1 MSVKLR
7 IAIAGV
13 LVLISAIQVF
23 CQDQDSVKSEITI
36 DLEIRPRAEYRA
48 HYKMQSSDSF
58 TPELYTSQRNRLD
71 ITYKTKKYKLF
82 GSLQEIHLWGKD
94 GKASSVASINAF
106 ELYGEAAL
114 SKKVAVRLGRQGLSL
129 DNGRLFST
137 APWAQQGRSHE
148 GVRIFYNNKVT
159 TTDLTVAFT
168 RNYGKRFDE
177 AYSPIASLQYKWLLL
192 HHLKLRIAKD
202 FTVTTINV
210 ADLFENKH
218 KATAYVTRLTNGGRV
233 EYVNNNFYATLS
245 GYYQYGRAAENKK
258 VNAYY
263 LQPEIS
269 INVQRTTFRLGAEMV
284 SGEDSTSAVRTKSF
298 VPLYGVTWKFMGN
311 MNLFTRFP
319 ADVGGR
325 GLVNPY
331 LFVLQKL
338 SPVFF
343 LRLDG
348 HLFYL
353 QHALKNSETASRN
366 KYLGYEVDF
375 SLNYK
380 PTPKVEIIYGMS
392 AFQPENTMEGL
403 GKVKDS
409 QKIPL
414 WSYLM
419 ISWRPR
425 LAHWKFR

>member
-1 MSVKLR
+1 MFAKIR
-7 IAIAGV
+7 IAVV
-13 LVLISAIQVF
+13 LMLLYSSWVF
-23 CQDQDSVKSEITI
+23 SQDLDSVKSEVTI

-48 HYKMQSSDSF
+48 NYKMLPSDSF
-58 TPELYTSQRNRLD
+58 SSEFYTSQRNRLD
-71 ITYKTKKYKLF
+71 ITYKSKKLNFF

-94 GKASSVASINAF
+94 GKASSVASVNAF
-106 ELYGEAAL
+106 ELYGEAIL
-114 SKKVAVRLGRQGLSL
+114 SKKIAVRLGRQGLSL
-129 DNGRLFST
+129 DNGRVFST

-148 GVRIFYNNKVT
+148 GVRVLYTGKVA
-159 TTDLTVAFT
+159 TDLTVAFT
-168 RNYGKRFDE
+168 RDYGKLFDE

-192 HHLKLRIAKD
+192 HHLKFRIGKD

-210 ADLFENKH
+210 ADLFDNKQ
-218 KATAYVTRLTNGGRV
+218 KANAYATRLTNGGRV
-233 EYVNNNFYATLS
+233 EYLHNNFYATLS
-245 GYYQYGRAAENKK
+245 GYYQYGRSADSKQ

-263 LQPEIS
+263 LQPEVS
-269 INVQRTTFRLGAEMV
+269 LNVQRTTFRLGAEVV
-284 SGEDSTSAVRTKSF
+284 SGEDTTSTVRSKSF

-325 GLVNPY
+325 GLINPY

-338 SPVFF
+338 SPVFSV
-343 LRLDG
+343 RLDG

-353 QHALKNSETASRN
+353 QHAVRNSETAGRS

-380 PTPKVEIIYGMS
+380 PTPKVEIIYGLS
-392 AFQPENTMEGL
+392 FFQPEKGMEVL
-403 GKVKDS
+403 GKIKDS
-409 QKIPL
+409 KQTPI

-419 ISWRPR
+419 VSYRPR